1 MATPGALVT
10 PLGLEKRGLA
20 SLGPVMQLAWLP
32 SDFDAALHHWTHV
45 MGVGPFF
52 LMENI
57 KLEDL
62 RYLGEPTE
70 AVFSLA
76 LAYWGDIQIEL
87 IRPENDAPSIYNGV
101 YAVRDQLHHVC
112 LLVDDIADAY
122 AACAEHGAKILVEGK
137 VGTSGRV
144 IYADPGGGPGS
155 VVEILQT
162 QPGTAELFGMI
173 KQAGIGWDGSDPL
186 RKLG

>member
-1 MATPGALVT
+1 MATP
-10 PLGLEKRGLA
+10 RGLA
-20 SLGPVMQLAWLP
+20 GLGPVMQLAWLP
-32 SDFDAALHHWTHV
+32 DDFDAALRHWTKT

-52 LMENI
+52 LLENI
-57 KLEDL
+57 KLEEM
-62 RYLGEPTE
+62 RYLGKPTD

-112 LLVDDIADAY
+112 LLIDDIADAY

-144 IYADPGGGPGS
+144 IYADPGSGPGS
-155 VVEILQT
+155 VIEVLQS

-173 KQAGIGWDGSDPL
+173 KQAGIGWDGSEPL

>member
-1 MATPGALVT
+1 
-10 PLGLEKRGLA
+10 
-20 SLGPVMQLAWLP
+20 
-32 SDFDAALHHWTHV
+32 

-52 LMENI
+52 MMENI
-57 KLEDL
+57 KLDDM
-62 RYLGEPTE
+62 RYLGEPTK

-76 LAYWGDIQIEL
+76 LAYWGDVQIEL
-87 IRPENDAPSIYNGV
+87 IRPENDAPSIYNGE
-101 YAVRDQLHHVC
+101 YAVRDRLHHVC

-122 AACAEHGAKILVEGK
+122 AACADHAAKILVEGK
-137 VGTSGRV
+137 VGESGRV

-173 KQAGIGWDGSDPL
+173 KAAGIGWDGSEPL

>member
-1 MATPGALVT
+1 MATP
-10 PLGLEKRGLA
+10 RGLA
-20 SLGPVMQLAWLP
+20 KLGPVMQLAWLP
-32 SDFDAALHHWTHV
+32 SDFDAALRHWTQT

-52 LMENI
+52 MMENI
-57 KLEDL
+57 KLEDM
-62 RYLGEPTE
+62 RYLGEPTD

-76 LAYWGDIQIEL
+76 LAYWGDVQIEL
-87 IRPENDAPSIYNGV
+87 IRPENDAPSIYNGP
-101 YAVRDQLHHVC
+101 YAVRDRLHHVC

-137 VGTSGRV
+137 VGESGRV

-155 VVEILQT
+155 VIEILQT

>member
-1 MATPGALVT
+1 MAR
-10 PLGLEKRGLA
+10 KRGLA
-20 SLGPVMQLAWLP
+20 RLGPVMQLAWLP
-32 SDFDAALHHWTHV
+32 SDFDAALRHWTET

-57 KLEDL
+57 RLADM
-62 RYLGEPTE
+62 RYRGAPTD

-76 LAYWGDIQIEL
+76 LSYWGGTQIEL
-87 IRPENDAPSIYNGV
+87 IRPENDAPSIYAGE
-101 YAVRDQLHHVC
+101 YAVRDRLHHVC
-112 LLVDDIADAY
+112 VLVDDIAEAY
-122 AACAEHGAKILVEGK
+122 EACAEQGAEVLVEGR
-137 VGTSGRV
+137 VGESGRV

-162 QPGTAELFGMI
+162 QPGTADLFAMI
-173 KQAGIGWDGSDPL
+173 ERTAASWDGADPL

>member
-1 MATPGALVT
+1 MATP
-10 PLGLEKRGLA
+10 RGLA
-20 SLGPVMQLAWLP
+20 TLGPVMQLAWLP
-32 SDFDAALHHWTHV
+32 QDFDAAVRHWTQT

-52 LMENI
+52 IMENI

-62 RYLGEPTE
+62 RYLGEPTD

-87 IRPENDAPSIYNGV
+87 IRPENDAPSIYNGP
-101 YAVRDQLHHVC
+101 YAVRDRLHHVC

-122 AACAEHGAKILVEGK
+122 AACAEHNAKILVEGK
-137 VGTSGRV
+137 VGESGRV

-155 VVEILQT
+155 VIEILQT

-173 KQAGIGWDGSDPL
+173 RQAGIGWDGSDPV

>member
-1 MATPGALVT
+1 MATP
-10 PLGLEKRGLA
+10 RGLA
-20 SLGPVMQLAWLP
+20 KLGPVMQLAWLP
-32 SDFDAALHHWTHV
+32 DDFDAALRHWTQT

-52 LMENI
+52 LLENI
-57 KLEDL
+57 KLEEM
-62 RYLGEPTE
+62 RYLGNPTD

-76 LAYWGDIQIEL
+76 LAYWGDVQIEL
-87 IRPENDAPSIYNGV
+87 IRPENDAPSIYNGE
-101 YAVRDQLHHVC
+101 YAVRDRLHHVC

-137 VGTSGRV
+137 VGESGRV

-155 VVEILQT
+155 VIEILQT

-173 KQAGIGWDGSDPL
+173 KQAGIDWDGSDPL

>member
-1 MATPGALVT
+1 
-10 PLGLEKRGLA
+10 
-20 SLGPVMQLAWLP
+20 MQLAWLP
-32 SDFDAALHHWTHV
+32 QDFDAAVRHWTQT

-52 LMENI
+52 IMENI

-62 RYLGEPTE
+62 RYLGEPTD

-87 IRPENDAPSIYNGV
+87 IRPENDAPSIYNGP
-101 YAVRDQLHHVC
+101 YAVRDRLHHVC

-122 AACAEHGAKILVEGK
+122 AACAEHNAKILVEGK
-137 VGTSGRV
+137 VGESGRV

-155 VVEILQT
+155 VIEILQT

-173 KQAGIGWDGSDPL
+173 RQAGIGWDGSDPL

>member
-1 MATPGALVT
+1 MATP
-10 PLGLEKRGLA
+10 RGLA
-20 SLGPVMQLAWLP
+20 KLGPVMQLAWLP
-32 SDFDAALHHWTHV
+32 SDFDAALRHWTQT

-52 LMENI
+52 LIENI
-57 KLEDL
+57 RLEDM
-62 RYLGEPTE
+62 RYLGNPTD

-76 LAYWGDIQIEL
+76 LAYWGDVQIEL
-87 IRPENDAPSIYNGV
+87 IRPENDAPSIYNGE
-101 YAVRDQLHHVC
+101 YAVRDRLHHVC

-137 VGTSGRV
+137 VGDSGRV

-155 VVEILQT
+155 VIEMLQS

-173 KQAGIGWDGSDPL
+173 KQAGGGWDGSEPL